1 VTQACHMSPPCLVG
15 LFPTLSRCVQCMLG
29 VDSSPDPTYLFRVL
43 LQLPLLL
50 SCSCYDCCCQVQL
63 VLMLIRVLAQQR
75 LPL

>member
-15 LFPTLSRCVQCMLG
+15 LFQTLSRCVRCMLG
-29 VDSSPDPTYLFRVL
+29 VYTSPDPTYLLRL
-43 LQLPLLL
+43 LFQLPLLL

-63 VLMLIRVLAQQR
+63 VLMLILVLAPQR